1 MPKIHALH
9 PNTAFF
15 GLPREGGTFVEDVKR
30 WGRMIRGELG
40 PDLMNAKANG
50 TADDFMKLWRQGL
63 EGVPLA
69 VDIETGA
76 ANSDEPWTG
85 LDPTRAR
92 LKTIAIG
99 TTKWGVSVCWADAPA
114 KVRTIIQG
122 ILMEPSIVKVLH
134 NGPWFDLRVL
144 RRYNL
149 PVVTW
154 EDTRDMR
161 RALSSTSKLSLRY
174 LGSLYCDISNWKD
187 EEKAGDD
194 TSADEKFW
202 ESDDLDRLQEYNAKD
217 TIVTARVWEAMRRDG
232 PGDER
237 VNTLYQTH
245 KKLSL
250 IAANMHT
257 RGVYVNKPW
266 RNFMGHCVTQSIEEK
281 KEALRTLVGQEDFPC
296 TDHSIRALIYKRHEK
311 DGIKCFGLP
320 DPYDKKMYTNEFLET
335 ISVDEPSLLQL
346 IVGGACPPE
355 LMPIIEAYW
364 NLQGEK
370 KRLGYIQSD
379 LIDKAIGPDGC
390 LRPGWNSCGT
400 DTGRFSCFVG
410 STLVVTQAGEKRI
423 DTVQPGDLVWTHTN
437 SWRAVTQVFRQGVK
451 SVRSYKFNHGAI
463 VTCTSDHKFL
473 CSDGQWRPIQEIEN
487 ERFEIMGS
495 SSRKPASGVGFVQG
509 RESDSDRRAN
519 SQTFEHW
526 SAQCGR
532 GASKMFAPGG
542 EKSTGGSPLFPI
554 QERPQQ
560 PTLRETWSRDGELEG
575 GLRRWSRLLDS
586 DLVRQTA
593 LCTPHC
599 DDETSGV
606 IGVTRRDG
614 GPSYRQQ
621 SQEQCIE
628 QLGAGYPLG
637 AQSDSLPAS
646 QRQHGCFVKESHDA
660 GSAEVFDIEVA
671 DDHSFEVAG
680 VWAHNCSQPNIM
692 NIEQTLRHMLAPKP
706 GYAIVHA
713 DKRQLEI
720 RVMQAVAADMMLL
733 DAINSGDLYS
743 AEART
748 YFNIPP
754 EEKVKKGARQS
765 AKIIRLGRQY
775 GAGVKTCY
783 AQALRMDRT
792 FTLSRTQLLVAA
804 FDKRYYRTVQYW
816 HEEMERVLA
825 CGYSESRLM
834 GRRRTYP
841 RPPELSETVNYPIQ
855 ATAADMMNLELIALD
870 ERLRADCPS
879 AHIIIQLHDA
889 IDVECPEKDVP
900 LVERI
905 IDEVMDREWAICGVT
920 RMFGIERKTTYASQE
935 GTWADV

>member
-99 TTKWGVSVCWADAPA
+99 TTEWGVSVCWADAPA

-122 ILMEPSIVKVLH
+122 ILMEPSILKVLH

-174 LGSLYCDISNWKD
+174 LGSLYCDISNWKA

-355 LMPIIEAYW
+355 LLPIIEAYW

-400 DTGRFSCFVG
+400 DTGRFS
-410 STLVVTQAGEKRI
+410 
-423 DTVQPGDLVWTHTN
+423 
-437 SWRAVTQVFRQGVK
+437 
-451 SVRSYKFNHGAI
+451 
-463 VTCTSDHKFL
+463 
-473 CSDGQWRPIQEIEN
+473 
-487 ERFEIMGS
+487 
-495 SSRKPASGVGFVQG
+495 
-509 RESDSDRRAN
+509 
-519 SQTFEHW
+519 
-526 SAQCGR
+526 
-532 GASKMFAPGG
+532 
-542 EKSTGGSPLFPI
+542 
-554 QERPQQ
+554 
-560 PTLRETWSRDGELEG
+560 
-575 GLRRWSRLLDS
+575 
-586 DLVRQTA
+586 
-593 LCTPHC
+593 
-599 DDETSGV
+599 
-606 IGVTRRDG
+606 
-614 GPSYRQQ
+614 
-621 SQEQCIE
+621 
-628 QLGAGYPLG
+628 
-637 AQSDSLPAS
+637 
-646 QRQHGCFVKESHDA
+646 
-660 GSAEVFDIEVA
+660 
-671 DDHSFEVAG
+671 
-680 VWAHNCSQPNIM
+680 CSQPNIM

-905 IDEVMDREWAICGVT
+905 IDEVMDREWTICGVT

>member
-50 TADDFMKLWRQGL
+50 TADDFEKLRRLGL
-63 EGVPLA
+63 EGIPLA

-76 ANSDEPWTG
+76 ENSDEPWTG
-85 LDPTRAR
+85 IDPTRAR

-99 TTKWGVSVCWADAPA
+99 TTEWGVSVCWADAPA
-114 KVRTIIQG
+114 TVQETIRRILACEG
-122 ILMEPSIVKVLH
+122 ILKVFH

-144 RRYNL
+144 HRYKL
-149 PVVTW
+149 PVRRW
-154 EDTRDMR
+154 EDSRDMR

-187 EEKAGDD
+187 EEKAEDD
-194 TSADEKFW
+194 ASADEKFW
-202 ESDDLDRLQEYNAKD
+202 ASDDMEKLQVYNAKD
-217 TIVTARVWEAMRRDG
+217 TIVTARVWDRLRTDAG
-232 PGDER
+232 SDER

-296 TDHSIRALIYKRHEK
+296 TDHSMRALIYKRHEK

-320 DPYDKKMYTNEFLET
+320 DPFDKKMYTNEFLET
-335 ISVDEPSLLQL
+335 ISVDEGSLLQL
-346 IVGGACPPE
+346 MVGGACPPE

-390 LRPGWNSCGT
+390 LRAGWNSCGT

-410 STLVVTQAGEKRI
+410 STLVVTQTGEKRI
-423 DTVQPGDLVWTHTN
+423 DTVQPGDLVWTHARR
-437 SWRAVTQVFRQGVK
+437 WRPVTQVFRQGVK
-451 SVRSYKFNHGAI
+451 SVRSYKFNNGAI

-495 SSRKPASGVGFVQG
+495 SSRKPASSADSVPRYGPAADGRTNSPTFGDGYSQRWSRTEEVSSGSREESSGCASLFKVQAG
-509 RESDSDRRAN
+509 PKQSSLGKA
-519 SQTFEHW
+519 
-526 SAQCGR
+526 G
-532 GASKMFAPGG
+532 P
-542 EKSTGGSPLFPI
+542 
-554 QERPQQ
+554 
-560 PTLRETWSRDGELEG
+560 RDGELEG
-575 GLRRWSRLLDS
+575 GLRRRLWIFDANLGG
-586 DLVRQTA
+586 QAA
-593 LCTPHC
+593 LRSPDCN
-599 DDETSGV
+599 DETFGV
-606 IGVTRRDG
+606 DGVTPQHG
-614 GPSYRQQ
+614 SASHRQQ
-621 SQEQCIE
+621 PKEQRIE

-889 IDVECPEKDVP
+889 IDVECPEEDVP

-905 IDEVMDREWAICGVT
+905 IDEVMDREWTICGVT

>member
-50 TADDFMKLWRQGL
+50 TAVDFFRLERRGL
-63 EGVPLA
+63 GGVPLA

-76 ANSDEPWTG
+76 ENSDEPWTG
-85 LDPTRAR
+85 IDPTRAR

-99 TTKWGVSVCWADAPA
+99 TAKWGVSVNWADAPA
-114 KVRTIIQG
+114 AVQEIIRRILACENILKVF
-122 ILMEPSIVKVLH
+122 H

-144 RRYNL
+144 RRYKL
-149 PVVTW
+149 PVRRW

-202 ESDDLDRLQEYNAKD
+202 ASDDMEKLQVYNAKD
-217 TIVTARVWEAMRRDG
+217 TIVTARVWEALRRDSS
-232 PGDER
+232 GDER

-257 RGVYVNKPW
+257 RGVYVNKSW

-281 KEALRTLVGQEDFPC
+281 KEALRALVGQEDFPC
-296 TDHSIRALIYKRHEK
+296 TDHSMRALIYKRHEK

-335 ISVDEPSLLQL
+335 ISVDEGSLLQL
-346 IVGGACPPE
+346 MVGGACPPE

-400 DTGRFSCFVG
+400 DTGRFSC
-410 STLVVTQAGEKRI
+410 
-423 DTVQPGDLVWTHTN
+423 
-437 SWRAVTQVFRQGVK
+437 
-451 SVRSYKFNHGAI
+451 
-463 VTCTSDHKFL
+463 
-473 CSDGQWRPIQEIEN
+473 
-487 ERFEIMGS
+487 
-495 SSRKPASGVGFVQG
+495 
-509 RESDSDRRAN
+509 
-519 SQTFEHW
+519 
-526 SAQCGR
+526 SA
-532 GASKMFAPGG
+532 
-542 EKSTGGSPLFPI
+542 
-554 QERPQQ
+554 
-560 PTLRETWSRDGELEG
+560 
-575 GLRRWSRLLDS
+575 
-586 DLVRQTA
+586 
-593 LCTPHC
+593 
-599 DDETSGV
+599 
-606 IGVTRRDG
+606 
-614 GPSYRQQ
+614 
-621 SQEQCIE
+621 
-628 QLGAGYPLG
+628 
-637 AQSDSLPAS
+637 
-646 QRQHGCFVKESHDA
+646 
-660 GSAEVFDIEVA
+660 
-671 DDHSFEVAG
+671 
-680 VWAHNCSQPNIM
+680 PNVM
-692 NIEQTLRHMLAPKP
+692 NIEQLLRHMLAPKP
-706 GYAIVHA
+706 GHAIVHA

-775 GAGVKTCY
+775 GAGVKTVY

-816 HEEMERVLA
+816 HEEMERVRS

-905 IDEVMDREWAICGVT
+905 IDEVMDREWTICGVT

>member
-50 TADDFMKLWRQGL
+50 TAEDFEKLRRQGL
-63 EGVPLA
+63 KGVPLA

-99 TTKWGVSVCWADAPA
+99 TTEWGVSVCWADAPA
-114 KVRTIIQG
+114 TVQETIRRILACEG
-122 ILMEPSIVKVLH
+122 ILKVFH

-144 RRYNL
+144 RRYKL
-149 PVVTW
+149 PVRRW
-154 EDTRDMR
+154 EDSRDLR

-187 EEKAGDD
+187 EEKAEDD
-194 TSADEKFW
+194 ASADEKFW
-202 ESDDLDRLQEYNAKD
+202 ASDDMEKLQVYNAKD
-217 TIVTARVWEAMRRDG
+217 TIVTARVWDRLRTDAG
-232 PGDER
+232 SDER

-296 TDHSIRALIYKRHEK
+296 TDHSMRALIYKRHEK

-335 ISVDEPSLLQL
+335 ISVDEGSLLQL
-346 IVGGACPPE
+346 MVGGACPPE

-390 LRPGWNSCGT
+390 LRAGWNSCGT
-400 DTGRFSCFVG
+400 DTGRFSCFTG
-410 STLVVTQAGEKRI
+410 DTLVTTTSGPKRI
-423 DTVQPGDLVWTHTN
+423 DSMQVGDRVWTHEQR
-437 SWRAVTQVFRQGVK
+437 WQPVTQVFAQGV
-451 SVRSYKFNHGAI
+451 RPIRAYKFNTGAI
-463 VTCTSDHKFL
+463 VTCTTDHKFL
-473 CSDGQWRPIQEIEN
+473 CSNGSWRTIQEIAN
-487 ERFEIMGS
+487 DQIEIMGS
-495 SSRKPASGVGFVQG
+495 SAREPGIGHELRTQPHSFSAGERQRGTFVTEVHSRGF
-509 RESDSDRRAN
+509 
-519 SQTFEHW
+519 
-526 SAQCGR
+526 
-532 GASKMFAPGG
+532 
-542 EKSTGGSPLFPI
+542 
-554 QERPQQ
+554 
-560 PTLRETWSRDGELEG
+560 
-575 GLRRWSRLLDS
+575 
-586 DLVRQTA
+586 
-593 LCTPHC
+593 
-599 DDETSGV
+599 
-606 IGVTRRDG
+606 
-614 GPSYRQQ
+614 
-621 SQEQCIE
+621 
-628 QLGAGYPLG
+628 
-637 AQSDSLPAS
+637 
-646 QRQHGCFVKESHDA
+646 
-660 GSAEVFDIEVA
+660 AEVFDLEVA
-671 DDHSFEVAG
+671 EDHSFEVGG
-680 VWAHNCSQPNIM
+680 VLAHNCSSPNVM

-775 GAGVKTCY
+775 GAGVKTVY

-816 HEEMERVLA
+816 HEEMERVRS

-889 IDVECPEKDVP
+889 IDVECPEEDVP

-905 IDEVMDREWAICGVT
+905 IDEVMDREWTICGVT